1 MYTCVKGYDDPFGVE
16 NMIDQQS
23 ERIAIDK
30 NTPVI
35 LVVEDDDSIGTFLVE
50 ALSQETPYRALLVS
64 DGVQALQLVNT
75 VKPCLFITDF
85 RLPHMNGLELCDS
98 LKSMQSFKDIPTI
111 LMSAHLPMQ
120 EVQKRNI
127 VGLNKPFELDD
138 LLSTVERLLS
148 A

>member
-1 MYTCVKGYDDPFGVE
+1 
-16 NMIDQQS
+16 MIDQQS

-138 LLSTVERLLS
+138 LLSIVERLLS

>member
-1 MYTCVKGYDDPFGVE
+1 
-16 NMIDQQS
+16 MIDQQS

-127 VGLNKPFELDD
+127 VGLNKPFE
-138 LLSTVERLLS
+138 
-148 A
+148 

>member
-1 MYTCVKGYDDPFGVE
+1 
-16 NMIDQQS
+16 MIDQQS

-50 ALSQETPYRALLVS
+50 VLSEETPYRALLVS
-64 DGVQALQLVNT
+64 DGVQALRLVNT

>member
-1 MYTCVKGYDDPFGVE
+1 
-16 NMIDQQS
+16 MIDQQS